1 MDTVLL
7 NTKRGKFG
15 IDGVSKIETANGYL
29 YIFYDD
35 KKVEIPLDEII
46 YLSVN

>member
-1 MDTVLL
+1 MDAVLL
-7 NTKRGKFG
+7 NKKRGRFG
-15 IDGVSKIETANGYL
+15 IDGVYKIETADGYL

-35 KKVEIPLDEII
+35 KKAKIPLDEIT

>member
-1 MDTVLL
+1 MDAVLL
-7 NTKRGKFG
+7 NTKRGRFG
-15 IDGVSKIETANGYL
+15 IDGVYKIETADGYL

-35 KKVEIPLDEII
+35 KKAKIPLDEIP

>member
-1 MDTVLL
+1 MDAVLL
-7 NTKRGKFG
+7 NTKRGRFG
-15 IDGVSKIETANGYL
+15 MDGVYKIETADGYL

-35 KKVEIPLDEII
+35 KKAKIPLDEIT

>member
-1 MDTVLL
+1 MDAVLL
-7 NTKRGKFG
+7 NTKRGRLG
-15 IDGVSKIETANGYL
+15 IDGVYKIETADGYL

-35 KKVEIPLDEII
+35 KKAKIPLDEIT

>member
-1 MDTVLL
+1 MDAVLL
-7 NTKRGKFG
+7 NTKRGKFC
-15 IDGVSKIETANGYL
+15 IDCVYKIETADGYL

-35 KKVEIPLDEII
+35 KKAKIPLDEIT

>member
-1 MDTVLL
+1 MDAVLL
-7 NTKRGKFG
+7 NTNRGRFG
-15 IDGVSKIETANGYL
+15 MDGVYKIGTADGYL

-35 KKVEIPLDEII
+35 KKAEIPLDEIT

>member
-1 MDTVLL
+1 MDAVLL
-7 NTKRGKFG
+7 NTKRGGFG
-15 IDGVSKIETANGYL
+15 IDGVYKIETADGYL

-35 KKVEIPLDEII
+35 KKAKIPLDEIT

>member
-1 MDTVLL
+1 MDAVLL
-7 NTKRGKFG
+7 NTKRGRFG
-15 IDGVSKIETANGYL
+15 IDGVYKIETADRHL

-35 KKVEIPLDEII
+35 KKVKIPLDEIT

>member
-15 IDGVSKIETANGYL
+15 IDGVYKIETADGYL

-35 KKVEIPLDEII
+35 KKAKIPLDDII
-46 YLSVN
+46 SLSVS

>member
-1 MDTVLL
+1 MDAVLL
-7 NTKRGKFG
+7 NTKRGRFG
-15 IDGVSKIETANGYL
+15 IDCVYKIETADGYL

-35 KKVEIPLDEII
+35 KKAKIPLDEIT

>member
-1 MDTVLL
+1 MDAVLL
-7 NTKRGKFG
+7 NTKRGKFC
-15 IDGVSKIETANGYL
+15 IACVYKIETADGYL

-35 KKVEIPLDEII
+35 KKVKIPLDEIT

>member
-15 IDGVSKIETANGYL
+15 IYGVYKIETADCFL
-29 YIFYDD
+29 LIFYAD
-35 KKVEIPLDEII
+35 KKAKIPLDDII
-46 YLSVN
+46 SLSVS

>member
-15 IDGVSKIETANGYL
+15 IDGVYKIETANGYL

-35 KKVEIPLDEII
+35 KKVEIPLDEITH
-46 YLSVN
+46 LSVN

>member
-1 MDTVLL
+1 MDAVLL
-7 NTKRGKFG
+7 NTKRGRFG
-15 IDGVSKIETANGYL
+15 IDDVYKIETADGYL

-35 KKVEIPLDEII
+35 KKAKIPLDEIT

>member
-1 MDTVLL
+1 MDAVLL
-7 NTKRGKFG
+7 NTKRGRFG
-15 IDGVSKIETANGYL
+15 IDGVYKIETADGYL

-35 KKVEIPLDEII
+35 KKAKIPLGEIT

>member
-7 NTKRGKFG
+7 NTKSGRFG
-15 IDGVSKIETANGYL
+15 IDGVYKIKTADGYL

-35 KKVEIPLDEII
+35 KKVKIPLDEITR
-46 YLSVN
+46 LSVN

>member
-1 MDTVLL
+1 MDAVLL
-7 NTKRGKFG
+7 NTKRGRFS
-15 IDGVSKIETANGYL
+15 IDGVYKIETADGYL

-35 KKVEIPLDEII
+35 KKAKIPLDEIT